1 MKDFFMECKAR
12 EVERTC
18 KRALQMHQP
27 MAPHRQQ
34 DGASLQ
40 YLPHMPRTTGVLLIL
55 DLTELII
62 TFPLDR
68 KLLQVC
74 IPELEE
80 DQLDLP
86 HMYLVMAWVDRLRM
100 QIGVTLIFIVLLL
113 PHISVQYM
121 EEGET
126 VVCPMNPTEGVVGV
140 EVIMEA
146 HLGALQDQGRRESHT
161 IEILQLLI
169 VI

>member
-1 MKDFFMECKAR
+1 MECKAR
-12 EVERTC
+12 ELEKTC

-40 YLPHMPRTTGVLLIL
+40 YLPHMHRTTGALLIL
-55 DLTELII
+55 VLTELII
-62 TFPLDR
+62 IFPLDP

-86 HMYLVMAWVDRLRM
+86 HMYLVMAWVVRLKM
-100 QIGVTLIFIVLLL
+100 QIGVTPIFIALLL

-121 EEGET
+121 EEEET

-140 EVIMEA
+140 EVIMEV
-146 HLGALQDQGRRESHT
+146 HLGALRDLGRRESHT
-161 IEILQLLI
+161 IVILQLRI

>member
-1 MKDFFMECKAR
+1 
-12 EVERTC
+12 
-18 KRALQMHQP
+18 MH
-27 MAPHRQQ
+27 
-34 DGASLQ
+34 
-40 YLPHMPRTTGVLLIL
+40 RTTGARLIL
-55 DLTELII
+55 VPTELII
-62 TFPLDR
+62 IFPLDP

-86 HMYLVMAWVDRLRM
+86 HMYLVMVWVVRLKM
-100 QIGVTLIFIVLLL
+100 QIGVTPIFIALLL

-121 EEGET
+121 EEEET

-140 EVIMEA
+140 EVIMEV
-146 HLGALQDQGRRESHT
+146 HLGALRDQGRRESHT
-161 IEILQLLI
+161 IVILQLQI